1 MFKVEDNVVYIT
13 RGDDAELEVS
23 ITDGEGTAYTMQDGD
38 KLVLT
43 VRELPSFESAVV
55 CRIESADSRII
66 LSHADTADAEVGR
79 YSADI
84 ELITGSKHL
93 TVWPELADSDRY
105 KVKNFRNFVIMP
117 EVTE

>member
-1 MFKVEDNVVYIT
+1 MFFVEDNVIYIT

-38 KLVLT
+38 VLTLT
-43 VRELPSFESAVV
+43 VRELPDFDSEAV
-55 CRIESADSRII
+55 CKIDSETNRII
-66 LSHADTADAEVGR
+66 FSHADTADAEAGR

-84 ELITGSKHL
+84 QLTSEGKRR
-93 TVWPELADSDRY
+93 TVWPELEDSERY

>member
-1 MFKVEDNVVYIT
+1 MFKVEDNVIYLT

-23 ITDGEGTAYTMQDGD
+23 ITDGAGTAYTMQDGD
-38 KLVLT
+38 TLTLT
-43 VRELPSFESAVV
+43 VRELPSFDSAVIFSV
-55 CRIESADSRII
+55 SSETNRII

-84 ELITGSKHL
+84 ELVSEGKRR
-93 TVWPELADSDRY
+93 TVWPELEDSERY